1 MENDS
6 KKSFGEFITQRRRAL
21 GLTQREFADKLFVTN
36 SAVSKWERGLS
47 YPDITLIRDICEI
60 LGVSEHE
67 LLTASEDVEARSAEK
82 LAARYRRLVRSY
94 KLAQC
99 LAYGGAALGCLIG
112 DIAGGGLSWSLIVI
126 AALLA
131 AASLTLLPAFAPE
144 RRGGLWA
151 AGGFTISLM
160 LLYGAICLVEG
171 GRWFL
176 PAVCYTLLA
185 LGLTLLPYVLRRVT
199 LPAALST
206 RKGLV
211 YLAANTLLLFIL
223 LLEECLRTGGD
234 WLAPAVLWISLALWL
249 LAGAYVL
256 RRLPLPCPLAT
267 RKSLL
272 YTGISAVLLLALLLE
287 ECLRTGGDWFLP
299 TALGSLLGIS
309 ALLLPFVM
317 GQLPLPA
324 ALGRHR
330 ALVWLA
336 VVTALL
342 LALVA
347 ACRPARLWAEAYPLT
362 FIALALPWLLLGCL
376 RYLPLS
382 ALRRAGTACAAAA
395 LWLWLAPWGVEQVV
409 TLNGWVSSRPYELLR
424 PYGADF
430 SDWLSAPARCGYIM
444 VTIMLALL
452 LAGGVCWS
460 LPFKKDAEKG

>member
-1 MENDS
+1 M
-6 KKSFGEFITQRRRAL
+6 
-21 GLTQREFADKLFVTN
+21 
-36 SAVSKWERGLS
+36 
-47 YPDITLIRDICEI
+47 
-60 LGVSEHE
+60 
-67 LLTASEDVEARSAEK
+67 EARSAEK

-234 WLAPAVLWISLALWL
+234 W
-249 LAGAYVL
+249 
-256 RRLPLPCPLAT
+256 
-267 RKSLL
+267 
-272 YTGISAVLLLALLLE
+272 
-287 ECLRTGGDWFLP
+287 FLP

-430 SDWLSAPARCGYIM
+430 SDWLSAPARGGNIM

-452 LAGGVCWS
+452 PAGGVCWS